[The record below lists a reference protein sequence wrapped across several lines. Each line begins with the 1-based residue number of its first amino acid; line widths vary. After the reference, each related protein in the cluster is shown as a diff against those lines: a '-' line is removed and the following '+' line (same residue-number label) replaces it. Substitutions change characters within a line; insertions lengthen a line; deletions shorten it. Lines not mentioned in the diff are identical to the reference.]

1 MATIGD
7 IKKLLE
13 KKQWTDANDCPSG
26 GYYDFPHTRNY
37 DSDLGFLIR
46 KYKELGC
53 DYNILVKIYEYIAE
67 EIEDLT
73 LNQLKKWLDDGT
85 IENIV
90 ISLGQII
97 KYFDTTEE
105 MIQSQNLQ
113 IGQVIKTLGYSAIN
127 DGGESIFRID
137 DKLDENHF
145 QFSLGSGKYATIIDN
160 VLKLKSCGCDN
171 TGTTDI
177 YNVLSYINKSYDE
190 VEISDGSYL
199 LNTNIIINSNKKIH
213 GNGSLILQST
223 IELTD
228 YCTIE
233 NLTLN
238 NKIGYIIMNGYY
250 IKINNLIINVDSES
264 NGKGIYIYNANGGC
278 EISNTKIEGNQLNF
292 DNYETYGIY
301 FSMTDENKSIV
312 NSIISDCYFSLLKYG
327 ISTFGSNN
335 FQKIAGMKFVNNT
348 VINCSNG
355 LYMELSDHLRIDNN
369 IIDLCYNPIYLK
381 SPNGLLL
388 INNYIASNKDGSIIL
403 DIEYGN
409 NSSNYMKINNNIMWN
424 SVSTKEEGQCILIN
438 SGNEVTIYQIEIIGN
453 TCQQSNSGI
462 FIRSNVTGCIIEN
475 NYIENCVYSI
485 NLDTGRTFQQTLISN
500 NILNANVNNPP
511 SYNQGVSNGSVR
523 YIDLSTRTPN
533 AKNGIIETNLPENAV
548 ILGVSLLTAT
558 LSRNYTL
565 RIDNTSKNI
574 EYFRDD
580 TTQGETITVRV
591 IYTYYLSYYGK

>member
-1 MATIGD
+1 MSDFNQNKKIKFLPLPYIGMVD
-7 IKKLLE
+7 LDLIYQTSDVELLYQILSKVNEIAQSQNIIIDNFE
-13 KKQWTDANDCPSG
+13 KILDWAQNQIET
-26 GYYDFPHTRNY
+26 YT
-37 DSDLGFLIR
+37 
-46 KYKELGC
+46 KE
-53 DYNILVKIYEYIAE
+53 
-67 EIEDLT
+67 
-73 LNQLKKWLDDGT
+73 QLQEWLDDDT
-85 IENIV
+85 LENMIMQ
-90 ISLGQII
+90 LGQIV

-105 MIQSQNLQ
+105 MLQSQNLQ
-113 IGQVIKTLGYSAIN
+113 VGQVIETLGYSAIN
-127 DGGESIFRID
+127 DGGSTIFRID
-137 DKLDENHF
+137 DEVDENHF
-145 QFSLGSGKYATIIDN
+145 QFSIGNGKYATVIDN
-160 VLKLKSCGCDN
+160 VLKLKACGCDH
-171 TGTTDI
+171 TGTTDV

-190 VEISDGSYL
+190 VEISNGSYL
-199 LNTNIIINSNKKIH
+199 LSTNMIINSHKKIH
-213 GNGSLILQST
+213 GKGTLILQSN

-233 NLTLN
+233 NLTLT

-250 IKINNLIINVDSES
+250 IKVDNNIINVDSES

-301 FSMTDENKSIV
+301 FSMSDENKSIV
-312 NSIISDCYFSLLKYG
+312 NLIISDCYFSLLKYG

-335 FQKIAGMKFVNNT
+335 FQKIAGMKIVNNT

-355 LYMELSDHLRIDNN
+355 IYMELSDHLRIDNN

-388 INNYIASNKDGSIIL
+388 INNYISSNKDGRVIV

-424 SVSTKEEGQCILIN
+424 MKSTKQTGQCILIN
-438 SGNEVTIYQIEIIGN
+438 SGNEVTIYQLEIIGN
-453 TCQQSNSGI
+453 TCQQNNSGI

-485 NLDTGRTFQQTLISN
+485 NLDNGRTFQQTLISN

-523 YIDLSTRTPN
+523 YLDLSTKTAN
-533 AKNGIIETNLPENAV
+533 VKNGIIETNLPENAV

-565 RIDNTSKNI
+565 RIDNTTKNI

-580 TTQGETITVRV
+580 ITQGETIVVRV